1 MKKLFLIFIVFL
13 FRVEGASFVEGK
25 LTGQIGNQMFV
36 IAATVAY
43 SLDHDARAVFPDFI
57 SDRTNGIPL
66 NFENLFYH
74 LDTTLPEEVLYDFHE
89 ASADFAPIPDRK
101 NIRIHGYFQ
110 SEKYF
115 KGHKKEILELFAR
128 PAEITAYLE
137 GKYGDIFNQNKTV
150 SLHMRSYIDHD
161 PEQKV
166 YIQYGREYFK
176 RAVALFPED
185 ALFLV
190 FSNRMEDCKKEL
202 AGIDRKFIFVEN
214 ERYYHDLYLMSMCD
228 HNIICNSSFS
238 WWAAYL
244 NPNSEKIIVA
254 PPKWYAVGSGILEND
269 LVPKE
274 WVRVSL

>member
-1 MKKLFLIFIVFL
+1 
-13 FRVEGASFVEGK
+13 
-25 LTGQIGNQMFV
+25 
-36 IAATVAY
+36 
-43 SLDHDARAVFPDFI
+43 LDHDLVPVFPDFLSSI
-57 SDRTNGIPL
+57 DDNIPQ
-66 NFENLFYH
+66 NFINLFSH
-74 LDTTLPEEVLYDFHE
+74 LNTDRSEEILYDFHE
-89 ASADFAPIPDRK
+89 ANANFAPIPDGK

-115 KGHKKEILELFAR
+115 KGHKKEILELFAP

-137 GKYGDIFNQNKTV
+137 EKYGEIFKQNKTV
-150 SLHMRSYIDHD
+150 SLHMRSYVDHD

-166 YIQYGREYFK
+166 YIQYGREYFE
-176 RAVALFPED
+176 RAVVLFPQD
-185 ALFLV
+185 VLFLV

-202 AGIDRKFIFVEN
+202 EGIDRQFIFVEN

-244 NPNSEKIIVA
+244 NPNPEKIIVA
-254 PPKWYAVGSGILEND
+254 PPKWYALGSGILEND

-274 WVRVSL
+274 WIRVSL